1 MFERK
6 VKFLCPACGHK
17 TKIALALVRAHEAE
31 FCARPGEPPEIEC
44 HWCHQGLM
52 VPLKYRFSTGQTIS
66 LPRHVRREIRSD
78 QKTLRL

>member
-6 VKFLCPACGHK
+6 VRFVCPACGHK
-17 TKIALALVRAHEAE
+17 TKLSLAFVRAHEAE

-52 VPLKYRFSTGQTIS
+52 VPMKYRFSTAHTFR
-66 LPRHVRREIRSD
+66 LPRQVRRQLRSN
-78 QKTLRL
+78 QNTL